1 MSITS
6 FSFGQLADGTEV
18 TAYRIENSVGTSVT
32 LIDYGATV
40 QSLKVPDCT
49 GKLTDVVFGYDTA
62 AEYEANDGF
71 LGATIGRVGN
81 RIGGAQFSLNGTTYR
96 LADNN
101 NGNCLHG
108 GVRGFDKYMWK
119 GEAVPAKD
127 GASGAAEAGAF
138 GAAGAA
144 GDSVV
149 FTRVSPDGEENFP
162 GNLAVRV
169 TFTLTPDNALRIR
182 YDADTDRDTL
192 VCLTNHAYF
201 NLEGKGSVLDHMLT
215 VHADR
220 FCENDPYCLPT
231 GKLLP
236 VEGTPFDFRTEKSI
250 GRDIQA
256 DDVQLHNGGGYDHCY
271 VLSGLNAAVLT
282 APGTGIRMRVFTDLP
297 GMQVYSGNFL
307 TTRKGHGGQVFG
319 YRDAVALET
328 QLFPNAMN
336 CYGFPSPVL
345 RAGRHLESET
355 VYAFDCV

>member
-6 FSFGQLADGTEV
+6 FSFGQLKDGTDV
-18 TAYRIENSVGTSVT
+18 TAYRIENSIGASVT
-32 LIDYGATV
+32 LIDYGATI

-49 GKLTDVVFGYDTA
+49 GKLTDVVLGYDTA
-62 AEYEANDGF
+62 AEYEAGDGF

-81 RIGGAQFSLNGTTYR
+81 RIGGAQFSLNGKTYR
-96 LADNN
+96 LADND

-108 GVRGFDKYMWK
+108 GVRGFDKCLWN
-119 GEAVPAKD
+119 GEAVPAKAGVR
-127 GASGAAEAGAF
+127 GAAGAAE
-138 GAAGAA
+138 AGAA

-149 FTRVSPDGEENFP
+149 FTRLSPDGEENFP
-162 GNLAVRV
+162 GNLTVRV
-169 TFTLTPDNALRIR
+169 TFTLTADNALRIR
-182 YDADTDRDTL
+182 YDADTDQDTL

-201 NLEGKGSVLDHMLT
+201 NLEGKGSVLDHLLT

-220 FCENDPYCLPT
+220 FCENDPHCLPT

-236 VEGTPFDFRTEKSI
+236 VEGTPFDFRTEKAI
-250 GRDIQA
+250 GRDIKA
-256 DDVQLHNGGGYDHCY
+256 DDVQLRNDGGYDHCY
-271 VLSGLNAAVLT
+271 VLSGLKAAVLT
-282 APGTGIRMRVFTDLP
+282 APGTGIRMQVFTDLP
-297 GMQVYSGNFL
+297 GMQLYSGNFL

-328 QLFPNAMN
+328 QLFPNGMN

-355 VYAFDCV
+355 IYAFDCV

>member
-6 FSFGQLADGTEV
+6 FSFGKLADGTEV
-18 TAYRIENSVGTSVT
+18 TAYRIENSAGASVT

-62 AEYEANDGF
+62 AEYEANDGY

-81 RIGGAQFSLNGTTYR
+81 RIGGAQFSLNGKAYR

-108 GVRGFDKYMWK
+108 GDRGFDKRMWK
-119 GEAVPAKD
+119 AEPIP
-127 GASGAAEAGAF
+127 AEAGT
-138 GAAGAA
+138 AGES
-144 GDSVV
+144 GESVV
-149 FTRVSPDGEENFP
+149 FTRLSPDGEENFP
-162 GNLAVRV
+162 GNLTVRV
-169 TFTLTPDNALRIR
+169 TFTLTMDNALRIR
-182 YDADTDRDTL
+182 YDADTDEDTL
-192 VCLTNHAYF
+192 VSLTNHAYF
-201 NLEGKGSVLDHMLT
+201 NLEGKGSVLEHLLT

-220 FCENDPYCLPT
+220 FCENDPFCLPT

-236 VEGTPFDFRTEKSI
+236 VEGTPFDFRTEKPI
-250 GRDIQA
+250 GRDIKA
-256 DDVQLHNGGGYDHCY
+256 DDVQLRNGGGYDHCY
-271 VLSGLNAAVLT
+271 VLSGLKAAVLT
-282 APGTGIRMRVFTDLP
+282 APGTGIRMQVFTDLP

-307 TTRKGHGGQVFG
+307 TTRNGHGGQTFG

-328 QLFPNAMN
+328 QLFPNGMN

-345 RAGRHLESET
+345 RAGTHLQSET